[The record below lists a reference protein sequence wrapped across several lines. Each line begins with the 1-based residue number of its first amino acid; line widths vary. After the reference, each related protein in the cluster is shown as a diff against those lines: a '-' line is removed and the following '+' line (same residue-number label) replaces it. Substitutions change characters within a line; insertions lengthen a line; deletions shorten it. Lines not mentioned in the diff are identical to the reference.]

1 MQAKETKLVE
11 ILEGTKQFVVPL
23 FQRSYSWTKKEWD
36 ILWNDITD
44 LYEMDVPRVHFF
56 GSVVNMPATSV
67 PEGVAKYL
75 LIDGQQRLTTIYVLL
90 SILKDYAA
98 RQGQKMLSD
107 EITETLLINKYKQ
120 GGDHY
125 KFMPTQVDRKAFKS
139 VIENE
144 EYDPDNQ
151 IVQAWKY
158 LQKKVKTS
166 GFEIERIKK
175 IVTSNFS
182 IVSITLDTNDNPYLV
197 FESLNAKG
205 RSLSQADL
213 IKNYFFMRV
222 DVSKQEEIYSRFWE
236 PMQKN
241 LGDDLSEFIRHYMM
255 RHGGNIRQT
264 DVYYALKDEV
274 SAENTIDYLTSL
286 NEYSIYYRNMKYPK
300 NISDS
305 EIRVRFERLNWIEVT
320 TAYPLLL
327 YIYGKYDN
335 GNITKEEFCGV
346 IDVIENYLIRRFV
359 CDYKTN
365 TLNKTFGAAY
375 SYLSK
380 YDDVDIVEGISS
392 YLSGKG
398 DPKDDE
404 FAERFM
410 NTKLYGGGDRLQ
422 KTKFILASLEKS
434 FKHKEI
440 VALDN
445 LTIEHVMPQ
454 TLSDWWVDY
463 LGDDAFV
470 IQDMYLHTI
479 GNLTL
484 TAYNSDL
491 SNKPYPE
498 KRKYFSESHLELN
511 KYFLFS
517 QEWKKDDIIKRA
529 KSLTMKALEIWPY
542 FGSEEVAS
550 DVDSKS
556 YSTPQSVYC
565 LGRYSKVRSWR
576 DVLTFTLETLYE
588 ELPEYFEQIVKTYP
602 KWFAKD
608 EKQLRAPRLLSSG
621 YYIEVNDSANA
632 IYSKCQKILD
642 AVHLVDA
649 DWKVE
654 YEK

>member
-1 MQAKETKLVE
+1 MQAKETRLDS
-11 ILEGTKQFVVPL
+11 IIEGTKQYVVPL

-36 ILWNDITD
+36 ILWNDICD
-44 LYEMDVPRVHFF
+44 QYEMDNSRVHFF
-56 GSVVNMPATSV
+56 GSIVNMPASSV
-67 PEGVAKYL
+67 PEGVAKFL
-75 LIDGQQRLTTIYVLL
+75 LIDGQQRVTTVFILL
-90 SILKDYAA
+90 SILKDLALEN
-98 RQGQKMLSD
+98 GQERLSN
-107 EITETLLINKYKQ
+107 EIKDTLLLNQYKD
-120 GGDHY
+120 GLDHY
-125 KFMPTQVDRKAFKS
+125 KMMPTQVDRSSFLKVVDGNGCEA
-139 VIENE
+139 
-144 EYDPDNQ
+144 DGQ
-151 IVQAWKY
+151 IAQAWKY
-158 LQKKVKTS
+158 LLKKVKTS
-166 GFEIERIKK
+166 DYDIEKLKK
-175 IVTSNFS
+175 IITQKFS
-182 IVSITLDTNDNPYLV
+182 VVSITLDTDDNPYLV

-213 IKNYFFMRV
+213 IKNYFFMRIH
-222 DVSKQEEIYSRFWE
+222 VSQQEEIYSKLWE

-286 NEYSIYYRNMKYPK
+286 NEFSIYYRNMKYPE
-300 NISDS
+300 NISDKD
-305 EIRVRFERLNWIEVT
+305 IKIRFERLNRIEVT

-327 YIYGKYDN
+327 YIYGKFEN
-335 GNITKEEFCGV
+335 GNITKDEFCDF

-375 SYLSK
+375 SYLSQ

-398 DPKDDE
+398 YPKDAE
-404 FAERFM
+404 FTDKFI
-410 NTKLYGGGDRLQ
+410 NTKLYGGGDRQQ
-422 KTKFILASLEKS
+422 KTKFILASLEKN

-440 VALDN
+440 VEMDN

-454 TLSDWWVDY
+454 TLSEWWEDY

-470 IQDMYLHTI
+470 IQDIYLHTI

-491 SNKPYPE
+491 SNKPYYM

-511 KYFLFS
+511 KYFASIL
-517 QEWKKDDIIKRA
+517 EWKKEDILNRA
-529 KSLTMKALEIWPY
+529 KVLSDKALEIWPY
-542 FGSEEVAS
+542 FGNEEFVA
-550 DVDSKS
+550 DNEVKT

-565 LGRYSKVRSWR
+565 LGRYSAVNSWR
-576 DVLTFTLETLYE
+576 DVLSFTLDTICE
-588 ELPEYFEQIVKTYP
+588 ELPEYFYKIVNLYP
-602 KWFAKD
+602 KWIGKD
-608 EKQLRAPRLLSSG
+608 ASKFRAARELKCG

-632 IYSKCQKILD
+632 IYAKCQKILG
-642 AVHLVDA
+642 AVHLVDG